1 MRISDLNILSSS
13 NSQQEH
19 KGIRAKDIN
28 GFASFQDVLRAQE
41 KGGLG
46 FRSREI
52 ESGEK
57 VPYGQRAKNGTIEY
71 NGVIFVCDYKNNAI
85 CLGDMSNKK
94 NVLNIPLSK
103 GGVLRVNRDSLGA
116 LSAAIGMFSP
126 EDVNLILRA
135 ITQDKMCQDKLQE
148 IEDYKHDIVKEA
160 EETQSSE
167 ENPA

>member
-1 MRISDLNILSSS
+1 MMISDLKILS
-13 NSQQEH
+13 NGNGQQEY
-19 KGIRAKDIN
+19 KGIRAKNID
-28 GFASFQDVLRAQE
+28 GLKSFQEALKSQTQ
-41 KGGLG
+41 GGIG

-57 VPYGQRAKNGTIEY
+57 VPYGHLAKNGTIEY
-71 NGVIFVCDYKNNAI
+71 NGVIFICDYKNNAI
-85 CLGDMSNKK
+85 CLGDMSNKQ

-135 ITQDKMCQDKLQE
+135 ITQDKMCRDKLQE
-148 IEDYKHDIVKEA
+148 IEENKNSIGREA
-160 EETQSSE
+160 DKIHSNEED
-167 ENPA
+167 

>member
-57 VPYGQRAKNGTIEY
+57 VPYGHRAKNGTIEY

-148 IEDYKHDIVKEA
+148 IEENKNSIGRETDQIQSN
-160 EETQSSE
+160 EED
-167 ENPA
+167 

>member
-1 MRISDLNILSSS
+1 MLISDLNVLRSG
-13 NSQQEH
+13 NSQQER
-19 KGIRAKDIN
+19 KGIRAGNIN
-28 GFASFQDVLRAQE
+28 GLVSFQDALKAQE
-41 KGGLG
+41 KGELG

-57 VPYGQRAKNGTIEY
+57 VPYGHLAKNGIIEY

-85 CLGDMSNKK
+85 CLGDMSNKNK
-94 NVLNIPLSK
+94 VLNIPLSK

-148 IEDYKHDIVKEA
+148 IEDYKHDIGKEA
-160 EETQSSE
+160 EETQNNE
-167 ENPA
+167 ET

>member
-1 MRISDLNILSSS
+1 MLISDLDILRSG
-13 NSQQEH
+13 NSQQER
-19 KGIRAKDIN
+19 KGIRVKNTDSLT
-28 GFASFQDVLRAQE
+28 SFQDALKAQS
-41 KGGLG
+41 KGGLS

-52 ESGEK
+52 EAGEQ
-57 VPYGQRAKNGTIEY
+57 VPYGHLAKNGIIDY

-148 IEDYKHDIVKEA
+148 IEEDKNSIGR
-160 EETQSSE
+160 ETDKVQNSE
-167 ENPA
+167 EE